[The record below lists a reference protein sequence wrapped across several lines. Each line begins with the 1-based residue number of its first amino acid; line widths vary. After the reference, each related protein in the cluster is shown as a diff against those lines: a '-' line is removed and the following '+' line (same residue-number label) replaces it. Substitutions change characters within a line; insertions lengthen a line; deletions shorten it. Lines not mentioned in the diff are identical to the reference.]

1 MFSIL
6 TRMPH
11 GTSTMVFFYVGP
23 THEDLKKTFTNTCR
37 GTMHIKGKWRR
48 WCLLELHS
56 VRRSTDERRLDPKA
70 VFPKEFFEEALGGSK
85 KRTQNGSVKQR
96 SINFNK
102 WAHNMH
108 KYHHDQL
115 QLPPLATLAHYSN
128 LADEVDSVV
137 RDVR

>member
-1 MFSIL
+1 MCHL
-6 TRMPH
+6 
-11 GTSTMVFFYVGP
+11 
-23 THEDLKKTFTNTCR
+23 LL
-37 GTMHIKGKWRR
+37 KWRR
-48 WCLLELHS
+48 CYLLELHS

-102 WAHNMH
+102 WAHMH
-108 KYHHDQL
+108 KYHRDQL